1 MELYSDADEYDLY
14 EYVDELE
21 EHEDEELLD
30 SKGYIGTIFNPD
42 ESTLHDLV
50 LSTRI
55 HIEIFFKFPFPLVNN
70 YGCPHSKELYLT
82 NRVEIVKLRIV
93 DDCYFVI
100 IKTFWLREFQ
110 RKLKKIYNRRKEWIE
125 SIRRNPGNYLDMIQR
140 TGSFVERH

>member
-1 MELYSDADEYDLY
+1 MELYSEEDEYELY
-14 EYVDELE
+14 DYVEELE
-21 EHEDEELLD
+21 EESDDELLD
-30 SKGYIGTIFNPD
+30 SNIYIGTIFNPD

-55 HIEIFFKFPFPLVNN
+55 HTEIFFKFPFPLVNK
-70 YGCPHSKELYLT
+70 YACPHSDELYLT

-125 SIRRNPGNYLDMIQR
+125 SIRRNPGKYVDMIQR